1 MMKMEDILTVLKSNN
16 DISDYEI
23 NLQRKHSSELFFV
36 KKKMELNRIVHTE
49 NITIT
54 IYKDVE
60 DKRGSSSIVVTS
72 ADDLESLQKK
82 IDSAIIKAQTALN
95 PWYPLAKDQQIHV
108 HTDNSISLNDIS
120 IEVGNTIMQIDNK
133 DGWLNA
139 TEIFVSI
146 NEEEFINSNDVKNT
160 QSKLSIEFETI
171 PTCSDGKEEYELYK
185 YYRNNQF
192 DASSIKKEIEEIL
205 YLASLR
211 GQAKKLSEVNIDTT
225 VPVYMY
231 GEMNNLILRNIK
243 ENTSYISNVTHANH
257 YACNKPVSNTAFD
270 LTLKGCIDGV
280 SASSHFDEHGM
291 VLKETKIIENGVLKQ
306 LHGDIQYGHYL
317 KQESP
322 TGTYPVAEVIANE
335 GIESKQPH
343 LIIDHFSAPQ
353 LENQSGYFGGEVRLA
368 RYFDGEKYIPLT
380 GFSVSGNIYEAMN
393 DINFSKEVTTTSH
406 YKGPKYFIF
415 KNLVIS

>member
-1 MMKMEDILTVLKSNN
+1 MMKMEDILTVLKSNPN
-16 DISDYEI
+16 ISDYEV
-23 NLQRKHSSELFFV
+23 NHQTKHSSELFFV
-36 KKKMELNRIVHTE
+36 KKKMELNRVVHTE

-54 IYKDVE
+54 IYKDIE

-82 IDSAIIKAQTALN
+82 IDSAISKAQTALN
-95 PWYPLAKDQQIHV
+95 PWYPLAKNQQIHV
-108 HTDNSISLNDIS
+108 DTDTSISLNDIAL
-120 IEVGNTIMQIDNK
+120 EVGNVIMQINHK
-133 DGWLNA
+133 NGWLNA

-146 NEEEFINSNDVKNT
+146 NEEEFLNSNDVKDT

-192 DASSIKKEIEEIL
+192 DAKSIKKEIEDIL

-231 GEMNNLILRNIK
+231 GEMNDLILRNLK

-257 YACNKPVSNTAFD
+257 YVCNKPVSNTTFD
-270 LTLKGCIDGV
+270 LILKGCIDGAN
-280 SASSHFDEHGM
+280 ASSNFDEHGM
-291 VLKETKIIENGVLKQ
+291 ILKETKIIEDGVLKQ

-317 KQESP
+317 KQENP
-322 TGTYPVAEVIANE
+322 TGTYPVAELITNN

-380 GFSVSGNIYEAMN
+380 GFSISGNIYEAMN
-393 DINFSKEVTTTSH
+393 DVAFSKEIATTSH

-415 KNLVIS
+415 KNLIIS